1 MLQTLIQALM
11 LGMGIT
17 EDHIGGSFSSE
28 EKDFMLQTAQLEHKW
43 RLGKKKQLYPERFKD
58 TTGSFS
64 ARFPQAEST
73 KVYKV

>member
-1 MLQTLIQALM
+1 M

-28 EKDFMLQTAQLEHKW
+28 EKEFMLQTAQLEYKW
-43 RLGKKKQLYPERFKD
+43 RLGKKKQLHPERFNN

-64 ARFPQAEST
+64 ERFPQAESSR
-73 KVYKV
+73 VYKV